1 MAASAKKGF
10 RMRAM
15 TVLLSGE
22 IVDDAGAKMTPTGLD
37 VDGAYTAGDL
47 RGWPNGTV
55 VGSNGV
61 VLLLVSVSP
70 TLLVSFSYASPML
83 LLCFSYASPM
93 LLLCFLFAF
102 LFALLFGTSLC
113 DSAAHFHIP

>member
-10 RMRAM
+10 RMGAT

-22 IVDDAGAKMTPTGLD
+22 IVDDAGAKITPTGPD

-55 VGSNGV
+55 VGSN
-61 VLLLVSVSP
+61 
-70 TLLVSFSYASPML
+70 ASPML

-93 LLLCFLFAF
+93 LLLSFSYASPMLLLCFSYTSPMLLPF
-102 LFALLFGTSLC
+102 LSRARSPFLMW
-113 DSAAHFHIP
+113 